1 MGHHSQTKHLNLVQT
16 QMLRPTLGMV
26 TMVTGPTGV
35 VTTATDMATMVT
47 MERDLLRPSQVLKL
61 LPVLKPRPTPGMA
74 TTDTATM
81 ATDLMAMAIT
91 TERDL
96 PMPSPLPM
104 LLRAPKPRPILG
116 MATMDMGTD
125 LTGMAT
131 TATDLMVMLTG
142 DKSESQEQHP
152 LFPADSSV
160 KHQFLQN
167 NFIFTL

>member
-74 TTDTATM
+74 T
-81 ATDLMAMAIT
+81 
-91 TERDL
+91 
-96 PMPSPLPM
+96 
-104 LLRAPKPRPILG
+104 
-116 MATMDMGTD
+116 MDMVTD
-125 LTGMAT
+125 HTDMAT
-131 TATDLMVMLTG
+131 TATDPMVMLTG

-152 LFPADSSV
+152 LFPADSFV
-160 KHQFLQN
+160 K
-167 NFIFTL
+167 

>member
-1 MGHHSQTKHLNLVQT
+1 
-16 QMLRPTLGMV
+16 
-26 TMVTGPTGV
+26 
-35 VTTATDMATMVT
+35 MVT

-61 LPVLKPRPTPGMA
+61 LPVLKPRPTPG
-74 TTDTATM
+74 TATM

-104 LLRAPKPRPILG
+104 LLPAPKPRPIPG
-116 MATMDMGTD
+116 MAT
-125 LTGMAT
+125 TGMAT
-131 TATDLMVMLTG
+131 TATDPMVMLTG

>member
-74 TTDTATM
+74 TMDMVTDH
-81 ATDLMAMAIT
+81 TDMAIT

-104 LLRAPKPRPILG
+104 LLPAPKPRPIPG
-116 MATMDMGTD
+116 MATMDMVTD

-131 TATDLMVMLTG
+131 TATDPMVMLTG

-160 KHQFLQN
+160 KHQF
-167 NFIFTL
+167 

>member
-1 MGHHSQTKHLNLVQT
+1 MG
-16 QMLRPTLGMV
+16 
-26 TMVTGPTGV
+26 
-35 VTTATDMATMVT
+35 
-47 MERDLLRPSQVLKL
+47 
-61 LPVLKPRPTPGMA
+61 
-74 TTDTATM
+74 ATM

-104 LLRAPKPRPILG
+104 LLPAPKPRPILG

-152 LFPADSSV
+152 LFPADSSKTPV
-160 KHQFLQN
+160 FAKQFYFYSLKKQ
-167 NFIFTL
+167 FCFVY

>member
-1 MGHHSQTKHLNLVQT
+1 
-16 QMLRPTLGMV
+16 
-26 TMVTGPTGV
+26 
-35 VTTATDMATMVT
+35 MVT

-74 TTDTATM
+74 TM

-104 LLRAPKPRPILG
+104 LLPAPKPRPIPG
-116 MATMDMGTD
+116 MATMDMVTD

-131 TATDLMVMLTG
+131 TATDPMVMLTG

-152 LFPADSSV
+152 LFPADS
-160 KHQFLQN
+160 
-167 NFIFTL
+167 

>member
-74 TTDTATM
+74 TMDMVTDHTDTATM

-104 LLRAPKPRPILG
+104 LLPAPKPRPIPG
-116 MATMDMGTD
+116 MATMD
-125 LTGMAT
+125 
-131 TATDLMVMLTG
+131 TATDPMVMLTG

-160 KHQFLQN
+160 KHQFLQ
-167 NFIFTL
+167 

>member
-1 MGHHSQTKHLNLVQT
+1 
-16 QMLRPTLGMV
+16 
-26 TMVTGPTGV
+26 MVTGPTGV

-74 TTDTATM
+74 TMDMVTDHTAT
-81 ATDLMAMAIT
+81 AIT

-104 LLRAPKPRPILG
+104 LLPAPKPRPIP
-116 MATMDMGTD
+116 
-125 LTGMAT
+125 GMAT
-131 TATDLMVMLTG
+131 TATDPMVMLTG

-160 KHQFLQN
+160 
-167 NFIFTL
+167 

>member
-1 MGHHSQTKHLNLVQT
+1 MG
-16 QMLRPTLGMV
+16 
-26 TMVTGPTGV
+26 
-35 VTTATDMATMVT
+35 VT

-74 TTDTATM
+74 TMDMVTDHTDTATM
-81 ATDLMAMAIT
+81 ATDLMAMAT

-104 LLRAPKPRPILG
+104 LLPAPKPRPILG
-116 MATMDMGTD
+116 MAT
-125 LTGMAT
+125 
-131 TATDLMVMLTG
+131 MVMLTG

-167 NFIFTL
+167 NF

>member
-1 MGHHSQTKHLNLVQT
+1 
-16 QMLRPTLGMV
+16 
-26 TMVTGPTGV
+26 
-35 VTTATDMATMVT
+35 

-74 TTDTATM
+74 TMDMVTDHTDTATM

-104 LLRAPKPRPILG
+104 LLPAPKPILG